1 MTDQIPKHK
10 LDWKV
15 EKSEYLIKDKWLN
28 VRADK
33 CISPNGH
40 IIEPYYVIEYPNWI
54 NTFAMTKQNEVL
66 LVKQY
71 RHGFGKTLIELPSGT
86 IEGSESAVET
96 AKRELLEETG
106 YTGCNFKQ
114 IGRVCPNTSNH
125 SNLTY
130 SVLATGLEKVAEP
143 IIDETELIEP
153 ILVSL
158 DKVIE
163 MAKNGEFLQALHTST
178 IFFALSELGL
188 I

>member
-1 MTDQIPKHK
+1 MTKEIPRHK
-10 LDWKV
+10 LDWKI

-28 VRADK
+28 VRADR

-40 IIEPYYVIEYPNWI
+40 VIEPYYVIEYPNWI
-54 NTFAMTKQNEVL
+54 NTFALTKENKVL

-71 RHGFGKTLIELPSGT
+71 RHGIGKTLLELPSGT
-86 IEGSESAVET
+86 IEGNENPVET

-106 YTGCNFKQ
+106 YTGDSFKQ
-114 IGRVCPNTSNH
+114 IGKVCPNTSNH

-130 SVLATGLEKVAEP
+130 SVLATGLEKVREP

-153 ILVSL
+153 ILMPL
-158 DKVIE
+158 NKVIE

-178 IFFALSELGL
+178 IFFALNELK
-188 I
+188 II